1 MPCWCVD
8 LSMYAHVMSPQSG
21 KQGTWSFACTRT
33 EALTPRGPRGR
44 PGPLTMMLLYMLP
57 LSSSTLMRMMHV
69 SSFCWL
75 YTGGSA
81 VEAMDVTEME
91 RLWILGLLL
100 QDGGEARGWTKD
112 DIPEEFVSMEW
123 IEEQEEDDSE
133 SWKRKQTAEG
143 NAAVRTV
150 ADTVL
155 PNCQSRDVA
164 TNKPQSFPPQPPTR
178 LLSLR

>member
-1 MPCWCVD
+1 
-8 LSMYAHVMSPQSG
+8 
-21 KQGTWSFACTRT
+21 
-33 EALTPRGPRGR
+33 
-44 PGPLTMMLLYMLP
+44 
-57 LSSSTLMRMMHV
+57 MMHV

-81 VEAMDVTEME
+81 VEVMDVTEME

-100 QDGGEARGWTKD
+100 QDGGEERGWIKD

-143 NAAVRTV
+143 KGTVRTV
-150 ADTVL
+150 ANTEL
-155 PNCQSRDVA
+155 PNLQSRDVA
-164 TNKPQSFPPQPPTR
+164 TNKSQPFPPPPPTR
-178 LLSLR
+178 VLSPR